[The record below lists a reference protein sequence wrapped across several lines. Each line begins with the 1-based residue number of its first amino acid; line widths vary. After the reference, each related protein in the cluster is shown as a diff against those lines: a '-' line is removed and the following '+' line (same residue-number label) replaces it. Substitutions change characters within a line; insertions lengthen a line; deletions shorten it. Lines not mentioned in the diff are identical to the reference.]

1 MKFDNWSTSDPNY
14 TDKDYGHGYE
24 YIPEVQD
31 TTQIAGTDYY
41 NFTTLGISTAFI
53 IIEFN
58 RDRTKFK
65 VVGVYV
71 HGQLISDEYKDF
83 TKYQILP
90 VNRNHYMWNKYQ
102 ITWDQNIQSTLTN
115 IEINCK
121 PAKDEDEWIDITA
134 FVNNDDFDITVI
146 YNTETSI
153 FESQYDKNVTIP
165 KRYQNKKYKL
175 IKTSFLDSY
184 AIELDDCHF
193 VSGST
198 SDTSDNDNII
208 EYGHNATWD
217 TITITSK

>member
-1 MKFDNWSTSDPNY
+1 MKFDDWSTSDPNY
-14 TDKDYGHGYE
+14 TNKDYGHGYE
-24 YIPEVQD
+24 YIPEIQD

-65 VVGVYV
+65 VVGVYA

-121 PAKDEDEWIDITA
+121 PEKDEDEWIDITA
-134 FVNNDDFDITVI
+134 FINNDDFDITVI

>member
-1 MKFDNWSTSDPNY
+1 MKFDDWSTSDPNFNP
-14 TDKDYGHGYE
+14 KDYGYN
-24 YIPEVQD
+24 YDYDSEVQD
-31 TTQIAGTDYY
+31 TTQIVGTDYY

-90 VNRNHYMWNKYQ
+90 VNRNHYQ
-102 ITWDQNIQSTLTN
+102 ITWDQNIQSTLTD
-115 IEINCK
+115 IETNCK

-134 FVNNDDFDITVI
+134 FVNNNDFDITLI

-153 FESQYDKNVTIP
+153 FESSYDKSVTIP
-165 KRYQNKKYKL
+165 KRYHDKKYKL

-184 AIELDDCHF
+184 QQP
-193 VSGST
+193 T
-198 SDTSDNDNII
+198 T
-208 EYGHNATWD
+208 
-217 TITITSK
+217 